1 VPITSIGPPEFI
13 IHAIGTGANTQCR
26 YGEHSEP
33 GLFPQRHRRC
43 VPAKD
48 ELVLAYL
55 DKVDG
60 IWTGQLHAA
69 AEAAG
74 PHPADQAARGL
85 IAAALGRVA

>member
-1 VPITSIGPPEFI
+1 MVRAGQQSGLRLVDDVAPNDSILFVPITSIGPPEFI

-48 ELVLAYL
+48 ELVLANL

-60 IWTGQLHAA
+60 IWTGQLLAA
-69 AEAAG
+69 
-74 PHPADQAARGL
+74 
-85 IAAALGRVA
+85 